1 MRLFLIPRF
10 AEILVLPARPA
21 MQALRCRALTAGE
34 SICAMRRVRKRS
46 ASLQK
51 PPEASFQGCHGFI
64 GLISVSK
71 AAAEESTTADAVGW
85 APRKTVAIAE
95 RSALSTDFPDRQI
108 GTGRLSF
115 RLRRLLRNAKHPAI
129 YDSLR
134 SVKEKAVSRLRPL
147 SPENCGHSAAFR
159 YAPSSYVPDRYFLLL
174 KSRDSTLLSPPPP
187 QRGRN
192 QLR

>member
-1 MRLFLIPRF
+1 M
-10 AEILVLPARPA
+10 
-21 MQALRCRALTAGE
+21 
-34 SICAMRRVRKRS
+34 
-46 ASLQK
+46 
-51 PPEASFQGCHGFI
+51 
-64 GLISVSK
+64 
-71 AAAEESTTADAVGW
+71 
-85 APRKTVAIAE
+85 AIAAGA
-95 RSALSTDFPDRQI
+95 STSTDFPNGQS

-174 KSRDSTLLSPPPP
+174 KSRDSTLLSPHRPKGAVINSANVSVI
-187 QRGRN
+187 RSN
-192 QLR
+192 YL